1 MMSSK
6 TRPTDGMTKN
16 VADQPARKKAM
27 VAVPAF
33 LLATIFTFAA
43 APTATA
49 APAVVH
55 RSIASAADPDQC
67 RRGEAPGVCLPYS
80 AGQQQSVQNNTM
92 SNQHF
97 SPHQSPMQNQHVTPQ
112 RSSSP

>member
-6 TRPTDGMTKN
+6 MRPTDGMTRI
-16 VADQPARKKAM
+16 VAGQPARKKTM

-33 LLATIFTFAA
+33 LLATIFTFTA

-80 AGQQQSVQNNTM
+80 VGQQQNAPNNTT

-97 SPHQSPMQNQHVTPQ
+97 SPHQSPMQNQRVTPQ